1 MQIFICEDQKECRDA
16 LIEVLREASIENEW
30 TFQTTCFVN
39 GLLLLEEIRR
49 RKASGEVL
57 PEVVIS
63 DVEMPE
69 MDGITL
75 GKIIK
80 EEAGDC
86 VFVLQTAFAE
96 YAVEG
101 YETGATRYLLKPVKK
116 EPIVKLF
123 REIFEQKRKEA
134 KVILKTFEEE
144 RCVKLQDIYYFDAE
158 DKYLMVHTTEGD
170 FLIRGSLNE
179 YEELL
184 QQSGFFRIHRKYL
197 VNMWHHKSIKNG
209 NVMLGNTDVLPLS
222 RRKERLYRTS
232 FMQYM
237 EKRGL

>member
-1 MQIFICEDQKECRDA
+1 MKIYICEDQTECRDA
-16 LIEVLREASIENEW
+16 LVAVLREAAADNGW
-30 TFQTTCFVN
+30 TFQMSCFAN

-49 RKASGEVL
+49 RNAAGELL
-57 PEVVIS
+57 PEVIIS

-75 GKIIK
+75 GKLLK

-101 YETGATRYLLKPVKK
+101 YETGATRYLLKPVQK

-134 KVILKTFEEE
+134 KVIFKTFEEE
-144 RCVKLQDIYYFDAE
+144 RCVKLEDIIYIDAE

-170 FLIRGSLNE
+170 YLIRGSLNE
-179 YEELL
+179 YEESFLH
-184 QQSGFFRIHRKYL
+184 SGFFRIHRKYL

-209 NVMLGNTDVLPLS
+209 NVMLGNGDELPLS
-222 RRKERLYRTS
+222 RRKESLYRTS
-232 FMQYM
+232 FIQYM